1 MRRFGLK
8 ARLREVKPLEISDR
22 KKKIL
27 TAIIN
32 EYIQTAEPVG
42 SKAIADSA
50 GLGLSSATIRNEMAE
65 LTSMGFLEQPHTSA
79 GRTPAPMGYRMYVNE
94 LMQLHKL
101 SLEETEAINC
111 RMNNRLQQLDKLISD
126 VGRLAS
132 QLTSY
137 PALSLAASSKA
148 TISRFDIIYVNTNTF
163 IIVAMLSNNTV
174 KNKLVHL
181 PFSVE
186 QNMILKLSALFNA
199 SFTGITEDKI
209 TELLIN
215 STERASGD
223 TYGLVAVIAGFA
235 IEVLYEAGSGE
246 AYISGTSTLLCQP
259 EFRDPAKAQRII
271 NYISNN
277 AHLLELPD
285 LGSTSNIRV
294 LIGPE
299 NIAEELKDSSLVMAS
314 YSAGDNLQGFIG
326 IVGPTRM
333 DYPKVAAKL
342 SYIASCLSRIL
353 GSPGAPPGLDNKLI
367 RGDDMDEQEKRPV
380 R

>member
-1 MRRFGLK
+1 
-8 ARLREVKPLEISDR
+8 VNPLEISDR

-27 TAIIN
+27 AAIIN

-42 SKAIADSA
+42 SKAIADMA

-79 GRTPAPMGYRMYVNE
+79 GRIPSPLGYRMYVNE
-94 LMQLHKL
+94 LMQQHKL
-101 SLEETEAINC
+101 SIEETEAIN
-111 RMNNRLQQLDKLISD
+111 RRLNTRIQQLDKLISD

-137 PALSLAASSKA
+137 PALALAAPARA
-148 TISRFDIIYVNTNTF
+148 TISRFDFIYIDTNTF
-163 IIVAMLSNNTV
+163 IIVVMLSNNTV

-186 QNMILKLSALFNA
+186 QHMMQKLTALFNA

-209 TELLIN
+209 TEFLIN

-259 EFRDPAKAQRII
+259 EFRDPAKAQRVM
-271 NYISNN
+271 NYLSDRD
-277 AHLLELPD
+277 HLLELPELALSGD
-285 LGSTSNIRV
+285 IKV

-299 NIAEELKDSSLVMAS
+299 NIAEELKDSSIVMAS
-314 YSAGDNLQGFIG
+314 YSAGDSLQGIIG

-333 DYPKVAAKL
+333 DYPKIAAKL
-342 SYIASCLSRIL
+342 SYIASCLNRIL
-353 GSPGAPPGLDNKLI
+353 GGPSAPPGLDNKLI
-367 RGDDMDEQEKRPV
+367 KGDDINEQEKGPDR
-380 R
+380 